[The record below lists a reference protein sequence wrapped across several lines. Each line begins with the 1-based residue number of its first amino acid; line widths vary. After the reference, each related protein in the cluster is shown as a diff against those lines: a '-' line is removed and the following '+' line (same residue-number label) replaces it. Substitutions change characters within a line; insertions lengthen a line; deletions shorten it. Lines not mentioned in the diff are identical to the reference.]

1 MEEDI
6 KILEDY
12 IKLIKKGYCLDCN
25 ELCNIYTAPAFPSGV
40 VALSLENLIKGYREL
55 EEEIKILR
63 EYIIIAPN
71 LDEMTALKYAHIQES
86 AYFRGRAEEQ
96 QRANETIHKHFIPKS
111 KIKEKI
117 EEYKQEMKE
126 IRAKEKGLIWN
137 HRLHKLDYAI
147 QELQELT
154 EDK

>member
-1 MEEDI
+1 MKEDI
-6 KILEDY
+6 KILEELRKKLGLY
-12 IKLIKKGYCLDCN
+12 ANGEKIKQGQ
-25 ELCNIYTAPAFPSGV
+25 A
-40 VALSLENLIKGYREL
+40 LENLIKGYREL
-55 EEEIKILR
+55 EKEIEILR

-111 KIKEKI
+111 KIKENILNPMKEEHDKAIKSFMKRDIPQCIEDGGIAQVLGHFIGKI
-117 EEYKQEMKE
+117 EE
-126 IRAKEKGLIWN
+126 L
-137 HRLHKLDYAI
+137 L
-147 QELQELT
+147 

>member
-6 KILEDY
+6 KILEEFKKNGYSMLYMKYGDRTKTNL
-12 IKLIKKGYCLDCN
+12 KL
-25 ELCNIYTAPAFPSGV
+25 ERA
-40 VALSLENLIKGYREL
+40 LENLINGYRKL
-55 EEEIKILR
+55 EKEIKILR

-117 EEYKQEMKE
+117 LNPMKE
-126 IRAKEKGLIWN
+126 EHDK
-137 HRLHKLDYAI
+137 AI
-147 QELQELT
+147 TGFMKRDIPQCIEDGGIAQVLGCFIGKIEELMG
-154 EDK
+154 D

>member
-6 KILEDY
+6 EIIESFIDEPELRP
-12 IKLIKKGYCLDCN
+12 IKLHI
-25 ELCNIYTAPAFPSGV
+25 AV
-40 VALSLENLIKGYREL
+40 ENFLKGYREL
-55 EEEIKILR
+55 EEKCKRYKECKD
-63 EYIIIAPN
+63 EYN
-71 LDEMTALKYAHIQES
+71 RKYIEVTS
-86 AYFRGRAEEQ
+86 LYL
-96 QRANETIHKHFIPKS
+96 NSIPKS

-147 QELQELT
+147 EVLQELM
-154 EDK
+154 EE